1 MSVIRSASISAQRA
15 AASAPEPSETR
26 IGVCASLA
34 TGVSQS
40 VFERRV
46 HSVESSQPM
55 RSHCF
60 TMAPASAMFVELP
73 QPKCVQQ
80 SLRYQLLVEDEL
92 GQLEHSVSQVTIE
105 SATIL
110 VRNHAD
116 VERRIYILWL

>member
-26 IGVCASLA
+26 IGVSH
-34 TGVSQS
+34 S

-46 HSVESSQPM
+46 HSVDSSQPM